1 MNTTVIMSCFEGL
14 KDAIRILYSENSMA
28 DTEGQINLLP
38 VLRECDK
45 MECVLEGDMG
55 HYKVMVKEDGQDSP
69 IPSMKIST
77 SPGLRQRK
85 SAVVKWAAA
94 KGRVAAAREV
104 LDALIAEEKEAKAAL
119 DLI

>member
-1 MNTTVIMSCFEGL
+1 MNTALIISCFEGL

-55 HYKVMVKEDGQDSP
+55 HYKAMVNQDSP
-69 IPSMKIST
+69 IPSMKLST